1 MRRKD
6 IGCQSGFVAAFT
18 LSYIGADSGEETNDL
33 RYDNIWY
40 RLLLV
45 QPGNI

>member
-1 MRRKD
+1 MR
-6 IGCQSGFVAAFT
+6 IGKQLAGFVTAFA
-18 LSYIGADSGEETNDL
+18 IGYLCADRGGDANDL